1 MTQDIA
7 PALTRPIER
16 LNPEDVLKAIP
27 FAGFLGMR
35 LDLAGDELT
44 ARLPYAPHLIG
55 NPMIPALHGGVISAF
70 MEMTAMAQLFLS
82 ETFHHVPKPI
92 DVSIQYLRS
101 GRPVDTFARAIV
113 NRAGRTVAN
122 VEVQAWQEQRSQPI
136 AKLQTHFLIS
146 VD

>member
-7 PALTRPIER
+7 PALTRPLER

-70 MEMTAMAQLFLS
+70 MEMTAMAQLFLN

-92 DVSIQYLRS
+92 DVSIQYLRT
-101 GRPVDTFARAIV
+101 GRPVDTFARAVV
-113 NRAGRTVAN
+113 NRVGRTVAN
-122 VEVQAWQEQRSQPI
+122 VEVQAWQDQRSQPI
-136 AKLQTHFLIS
+136 ATLQTHFLTS

>member
-7 PALTRPIER
+7 PTLSRPIER
-16 LNPEDVLKAIP
+16 LNPEDVLNAIP

-92 DVSIQYLRS
+92 DVSIQYLRT
-101 GRPVDTFARAIV
+101 GRPVDTFARAVI
-113 NRAGRTVAN
+113 NRVGRTVAN
-122 VEVQAWQEQRSQPI
+122 VEVQAWQDQKSHPI
-136 AKLQTHFLIS
+136 ATLQTHFLLS
-146 VD
+146 DR